1 MGPFVEVGI
10 IGHLFLSKFVV
21 NPVSKSGHLK
31 RAKSGSK
38 KDTLNECKRRA
49 NSGQKVVQK
58 VVQKMGKMW
67 CKKWPLFVTG
77 FTTII

>member
-1 MGPFVEVGI
+1 MLEVGI
-10 IGHLFLSKFVV
+10 IGHLLLSKFVAV
-21 NPVSKSGHLK
+21 LVPENGQLK
-31 RAKSGSK
+31 RVKSGSK

-58 VVQKMGKMW
+58 VVQKMGKKW